1 MAETISSTG
10 ARSRAIVRIAFN
22 SSQPP
27 SLDDVYAALEKVMG
41 PAGCTRCGFD
51 GLDFLLQL
59 EEIVN
64 PEPTPWVATK
74 IGGQVGGF

>member
-1 MAETISSTG
+1 MADTISSTG
-10 ARSRAIVRIAFN
+10 ARSRAVVRIAFN

-64 PEPTPWVATK
+64 PGSQPWVATK
-74 IGGQVGGF
+74 IGGQQVGG

>member
-1 MAETISSTG
+1 MADTISSTG
-10 ARSRAIVRIAFN
+10 ARSRAMVRIAFN

-27 SLDDVYAALEKVMG
+27 SLDDVYAALEKVLG

-64 PEPTPWVATK
+64 PASQAWVATK
-74 IGGQVGGF
+74 IGGEVVGG

>member
-64 PEPTPWVATK
+64 PEPQPWVATK
-74 IGGQVGGF
+74 IGGQVVGG

>member
-1 MAETISSTG
+1 MAELISSRAAG
-10 ARSRAIVRIAFN
+10 SRATVRIAFN
-22 SSQPP
+22 STRPP

-59 EEIVN
+59 EDIVN
-64 PEPTPWVATK
+64 PASEPWVATK
-74 IGGQVGGF
+74 IGGEVAGG

>member
-27 SLDDVYAALEKVMG
+27 SLDDVYAALEQVLG

-59 EEIVN
+59 EEIVH
-64 PEPTPWVATK
+64 PAARAWVATK
-74 IGGQVGGF
+74 IGGQVVGG